1 MNSISDKYTEQDFLA
16 VMQVNHLWFFN
27 YPHIYICIPFV
38 FMSKCSELTHNK
50 VISWCLFI
58 PCHHR
63 QSECQLYSNMTI
75 WSRSF
80 YTLGKTLCDFAD
92 VNFVWQ
98 ESLIL
103 MGLID
108 VEALRV
114 GVQIKDKDAG
124 DVSRFL
130 NRILGLSVAKQN
142 CVSNKRGELKDS
154 HLVSCYKLLLT
165 IGTEIVSLFFISLVF

>member
-1 MNSISDKYTEQDFLA
+1 MSIYPMPHPAIRVLILFKYESNPD
-16 VMQVNHLWFFN
+16 
-27 YPHIYICIPFV
+27 
-38 FMSKCSELTHNK
+38 
-50 VISWCLFI
+50 LFI
-58 PCHHR
+58 RWRKNC
-63 QSECQLYSNMTI
+63 
-75 WSRSF
+75 
-80 YTLGKTLCDFAD
+80 

-114 GVQIKDKDAG
+114 GAQIKDKDAG

-142 CVSNKRGELKDS
+142 CVRNKRGELKDC

-165 IGTEIVSLFFISLVF
+165 EMVSLFFVSLSCFLMHLLLQILM